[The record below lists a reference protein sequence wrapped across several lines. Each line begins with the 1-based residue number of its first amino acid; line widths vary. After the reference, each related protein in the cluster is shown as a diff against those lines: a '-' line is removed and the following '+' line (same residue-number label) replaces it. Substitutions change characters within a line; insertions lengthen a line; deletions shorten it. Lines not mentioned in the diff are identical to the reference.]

1 MVNLLSGKEI
11 AVSQAG
17 VRYLHAMI
25 RVMDLDASVAF
36 YGDHFGM
43 RLIRK
48 RDFPDAK
55 FTLAYLGAGP
65 EEEGNVLELTYNW
78 DQMGEYTHGTGYGHI
93 AFGCDDL
100 HSIVAQL
107 KSRGVSV
114 IREPG
119 PMLGT
124 EIEMAFVE
132 DPDGYKIELLQLP
145 FPKPAV

>member
-1 MVNLLSGKEI
+1 M
-11 AVSQAG
+11 SQSG

-25 RVMDLDASVAF
+25 RVKDLETSLAF

-43 RLIRK
+43 KLIRK

-65 EEEGNVLELTYNW
+65 EEQGNVLELTYNW
-78 DQMGEYTHGTGYGHI
+78 DQAEEYTHGTGYGHI
-93 AFGCDDL
+93 AFGCEDL
-100 HSIVAQL
+100 YGFVERLEKAGIKAT
-107 KSRGVSV
+107 RA
-114 IREPG
+114 PG

-145 FPKPAV
+145 FPKPAG

>member
-1 MVNLLSGKEI
+1 MN
-11 AVSQAG
+11 QTG

-25 RVMDLDASVAF
+25 RVRDLDASIAF
-36 YGDHFGM
+36 YGNFFGM
-43 RLIRK
+43 KLIRK

-65 EEEGNVLELTYNW
+65 EIEGNVLELTYNW
-78 DQMGEYTHGTGYGHI
+78 EQADAYTHGTGYGHI
-93 AFGCDDL
+93 AFGCDSL
-100 HSIVAQL
+100 YSFVEML
-107 KSRGVSV
+107 KSNGIRVT
-114 IREPG
+114 REPG

-145 FPKPAV
+145 FPRPSA